1 MVLVWVHWYI
11 LIIIL
16 IIGNGPAD
24 GLDDTTLTVEK
35 EYSKNFTEKQ
45 KKFCFRLHWNGLN
58 SYIFTNGVE
67 IYKFK
72 AKDSERNAAPSC
84 LHNVPKAS
92 SVDKMKMTELYGDVY
107 DFSVNYDSIHVDA
120 ILDIYKQIKKHD
132 IK

>member
-1 MVLVWVHWYI
+1 M
-11 LIIIL
+11 
-16 IIGNGPAD
+16 
-24 GLDDTTLTVEK
+24 
-35 EYSKNFTEKQ
+35 
-45 KKFCFRLHWNGLN
+45 N

-72 AKDSERNAAPSC
+72 AKDSERNAGPSC